1 MNAATG
7 ATKRDGAHMDR
18 RHFLASGALA
28 TASSLLPASAS
39 ASVAAAEPGTLLH
52 NVNFYSDGLALTPRE
67 YAVLLDQATKRSGFV
82 PDNYSRGGAIEA
94 LEAKFAA
101 RLGKEAALFLPTGTL
116 ANHLAVRKL
125 AGNSP
130 RVLVQAE
137 SHLYND
143 TGDGAQALSGL
154 TLLPLAPGQTGFT
167 LDEAKAWA
175 ARTAGGRVESRIG
188 VLSIESPVRRQQHRF
203 FDFDELVRLCDWA
216 REQGIRRHLDGARLF
231 NLPQHTGR
239 SVKDY
244 AALFDTVYVSV
255 WKHFNGATGAM
266 LAGDASFIE
275 GLYHTRRMFGG
286 ALPGAWPSIAF
297 VDQYLDDYEADYA
310 KAWQAADQII
320 AMLEAGGRFKARK
333 LDSGTSTFLLQL
345 DGISSMALA
354 EQAGRHGVLLPG
366 FPEGVTEIPLQVNAS
381 LLRKPPELVA
391 RALLGS

>member
-1 MNAATG
+1 
-7 ATKRDGAHMDR
+7 MDR
-18 RHFLASGALA
+18 RHFLATGALA
-28 TASSLLPASAS
+28 TASTLLPASA
-39 ASVAAAEPGTLLH
+39 ALAATEREALFQ

-67 YAVLLDQATKRSGFV
+67 YAVLLDQATKRAGFT

-125 AGNSP
+125 AGNRP

-137 SHLYND
+137 SHLYTD

-154 TLLPLAPGQTGFT
+154 TLLPLAPGETGFT
-167 LDEAKAWA
+167 LEEAKAWA

-203 FDFDELVRLCDWA
+203 FDFDELTALCGWA
-216 REQGIRRHLDGARLF
+216 QEQGIRRHLDGARLF

-286 ALPGAWPSIAF
+286 ALPAAWPSIAF
-297 VDQYLDDYEADYA
+297 VDQYLDNYEADYA
-310 KAWQAADQII
+310 RAWQAADKIM
-320 AMLEAGGRFKARK
+320 ALLEASGRFKARK
-333 LDSGTSTFLLQL
+333 LENGTSTFLLKAE
-345 DGISSMALA
+345 GITSMALSERA
-354 EQAGRHGVLLPG
+354 AKHGVLLPG
-366 FPEGVTEIPLQVNAS
+366 YPDEATAFPLQVNTS
-381 LLRKPPELVA
+381 LLRKPAETVA
-391 RALLGS
+391 GALLGS

>member
-1 MNAATG
+1 
-7 ATKRDGAHMDR
+7 MDR
-18 RHFLASGALA
+18 RLFLATGALA
-28 TASSLLPASAS
+28 TASTLLPASAS
-39 ASVAAAEPGTLLH
+39 AALAGAEQETLFQ
-52 NVNFYSDGLALTPRE
+52 NVNFYSDGLALNPRE
-67 YAVLLDQATKRSGFV
+67 YAVLLDQATKRAGFT
-82 PDNYSRGGAIEA
+82 PDNYSRGGAVEA

-101 RLGKEAALFLPTGTL
+101 RLGKEAAIFLPTGTL

-125 AGNSP
+125 AGSRP

-154 TLLPLAPGQTGFT
+154 TLLPLAPGETGFT

-203 FDFDELVRLCDWA
+203 FDFDEMVRLCDWA

-239 SVKDY
+239 SVKEY

-286 ALPGAWPSIAF
+286 ALPAAWPSIAF

-310 KAWQAADQII
+310 RAWQAADKII
-320 AMLEAGGRFKARK
+320 ALLEASGRFKARK
-333 LDSGTSTFLLQL
+333 LENGTSTFLLQAE
-345 DGISSMALA
+345 GITSMALSERA
-354 EQAGRHGVLLPG
+354 AKHGVLLPG
-366 FPEGVTEIPLQVNAS
+366 YPDDVTEFPLQVNTS
-381 LLRKPPELVA
+381 LLRKPAEVVA
-391 RALLGS
+391 GALLGS

>member
-1 MNAATG
+1 MNAAIG
-7 ATKRDGAHMDR
+7 AAQHAGAPMDR
-18 RHFLASGALA
+18 RHFLTTGALA
-28 TASSLLPASAS
+28 TAATLLPASAS
-39 ASVAAAEPGTLLH
+39 AAAAASGKENLFQ

-67 YAVLLDQATKRSGFV
+67 YAVLLDQATRRAGFT

-101 RLGKEAALFLPTGTL
+101 RLGKEAAIFLPTGTL

-125 AGNSP
+125 AGNDP

-154 TLLPLAPGQTGFT
+154 TLLPLARGQASFT

-203 FDFDELVRLCDWA
+203 FDFDELVSLCDWA

-239 SVKDY
+239 SVKEY

-286 ALPGAWPSIAF
+286 ALPAAWPSIAF

-310 KAWQAADQII
+310 RAWQAADQII
-320 AMLEAGGRFKARK
+320 ALLEASGRFKARK
-333 LDSGTSTFLLQL
+333 LDNGTSTFLLKAE
-345 DGISSMALA
+345 GITSMALSERA
-354 EQAGRHGVLLPG
+354 SKHGVLLPG
-366 FPEGVTEIPLQVNAS
+366 YPDDVTEFPLLVNTS
-381 LLRKPPELVA
+381 LLRKPADVVA
-391 RALLGS
+391 GALLGS

>member
-1 MNAATG
+1 
-7 ATKRDGAHMDR
+7 MDR
-18 RHFLASGALA
+18 RHFLATGALA
-28 TASSLLPASAS
+28 TASTLLPAAAS
-39 ASVAAAEPGTLLH
+39 AAVAGAEQESLFQ
-52 NVNFYSDGLALTPRE
+52 NVNFYSDGLALNPRE
-67 YAVLLDQATKRSGFV
+67 YAVLLDQATRRAGFT
-82 PDNYSRGGAIEA
+82 PDNYSRGGAVEA

-101 RLGKEAALFLPTGTL
+101 RLGKQAAIFLPTGTL

-154 TLLPLAPGQTGFT
+154 TLLPLAPGQASFT
-167 LDEAKAWA
+167 LEDAKAWA

-239 SVKDY
+239 SVKEY
-244 AALFDTVYVSV
+244 AALFETVYVSV

-286 ALPGAWPSIAF
+286 ALPAAWPSIAF
-297 VDQYLDDYEADYA
+297 VDQYLDDYEGDYA

-320 AMLEAGGRFKARK
+320 ALLEASGRFKARK
-333 LDSGTSTFLLQL
+333 LENGTSTFLLKAE
-345 DGISSMALA
+345 GITSMELSERASK
-354 EQAGRHGVLLPG
+354 HGVLLPG
-366 FPEGVTEIPLQVNAS
+366 YPDDVTEFPLQVNTS
-381 LLRKPPELVA
+381 LLRKPPEVVA
-391 RALLGS
+391 HALLGSSVA

>member
-1 MNAATG
+1 MNAAILAAERAG
-7 ATKRDGAHMDR
+7 ANMDR
-18 RHFLASGALA
+18 RHFLATGALA
-28 TASSLLPASAS
+28 TASTLLPTSAS
-39 ASVAAAEPGTLLH
+39 AAATGAEQETLFQ

-67 YAVLLDQATKRSGFV
+67 YAVLLDQATRRAGFT

-101 RLGKEAALFLPTGTL
+101 RLGKEAAIFLPTGTL

-154 TLLPLAPGQTGFT
+154 TLLPLAPGETGFT

-175 ARTAGGRVESRIG
+175 ARTAAGRVESRIG

-203 FDFDELVRLCDWA
+203 FDFDEMVRLCSWA
-216 REQGIRRHLDGARLF
+216 REQGIRPHLDGARLF
-231 NLPQHTGR
+231 NLPQYTGR
-239 SVKDY
+239 SVKEY

-266 LAGDASFIE
+266 LAGDANFID

-286 ALPGAWPSIAF
+286 ALPAAWPSIAF

-320 AMLEAGGRFKARK
+320 ATLEASGRFKARK
-333 LDSGTSTFLLQL
+333 LENGTSTFLLQAE
-345 DGISSMALA
+345 GITSMALSERA
-354 EQAGRHGVLLPG
+354 AKHGVLLPG
-366 FPEGVTEIPLQVNAS
+366 YPDDVTEFPLQVNTS
-381 LLRKPPELVA
+381 LLRKPPEVVT

>member
-1 MNAATG
+1 
-7 ATKRDGAHMDR
+7 MDR
-18 RHFLASGALA
+18 RLFLATGALA
-28 TASSLLPASAS
+28 TASTLLPASAS
-39 ASVAAAEPGTLLH
+39 AALAGAEQATLFQ

-67 YAVLLDQATKRSGFV
+67 YAVLLDQATRRAGFT

-101 RLGKEAALFLPTGTL
+101 RLGKEAAIFLPTGTL

-154 TLLPLAPGQTGFT
+154 TLLPLAPGQASFT
-167 LDEAKAWA
+167 LDDAKAWA

-203 FDFDELVRLCDWA
+203 FEFDELARLCDWA

-239 SVKDY
+239 SVKEY

-266 LAGDASFIE
+266 LAGDAGFIE

-286 ALPGAWPSIAF
+286 ALPAAWPSIAF
-297 VDQYLDDYEADYA
+297 VDQYLDDYEANYA
-310 KAWQAADQII
+310 KAWQAADRII
-320 AMLEAGGRFKARK
+320 ALLEASGRFTARK
-333 LDSGTSTFLLQL
+333 LENGTSTFLLEAE
-345 DGISSMALA
+345 GITSMALSERA
-354 EQAGRHGVLLPG
+354 SKHGVLLPAY
-366 FPEGVTEIPLQVNAS
+366 PDDVTEFPLQVNTS
-381 LLRKPPELVA
+381 LLRKPAEAVA
-391 RALLGS
+391 HALLDSTAA

>member
-1 MNAATG
+1 
-7 ATKRDGAHMDR
+7 MDR
-18 RHFLASGALA
+18 RHFLATGALA
-28 TASSLLPASAS
+28 TASTLLPASA
-39 ASVAAAEPGTLLH
+39 AVAATEQETLFQ
-52 NVNFYSDGLALTPRE
+52 NVNFYSDGLALNPRE
-67 YAVLLDQATKRSGFV
+67 YAVLLDQATKRTGFT
-82 PDNYSRGGAIEA
+82 PDNYSRGGAVEA
-94 LEAKFAA
+94 LETKFAA
-101 RLGKEAALFLPTGTL
+101 RLGKEAAIFLPTGTL
-116 ANHLAVRKL
+116 ANHVAVRKL

-130 RVLVQAE
+130 RALVQAE

-154 TLLPLAPGQTGFT
+154 TLLPLAPGQASFT
-167 LDEAKAWA
+167 LDDAKAWA

-239 SVKDY
+239 SVKEY
-244 AALFDTVYVSV
+244 AAQFDTVYVSV

-266 LAGDASFIE
+266 LAGDASFID

-286 ALPGAWPSIAF
+286 ALPAAWPSIAF

-310 KAWQAADQII
+310 KAWQAADKVI
-320 AMLEAGGRFKARK
+320 ALLEASGRFKARK
-333 LDSGTSTFLLQL
+333 LENGTSTFLLKAE
-345 DGISSMALA
+345 GITSMALSERA
-354 EQAGRHGVLLPG
+354 ANHGVLLPG
-366 FPEGVTEIPLQVNAS
+366 YPDDVTEFPLQVNTS
-381 LLRKPPELVA
+381 LLRKPPEVVA

>member
-1 MNAATG
+1 
-7 ATKRDGAHMDR
+7 MDR
-18 RHFLASGALA
+18 RHFLATGALA
-28 TASSLLPASAS
+28 TASTLLPASA
-39 ASVAAAEPGTLLH
+39 AVAATEQETLFQ
-52 NVNFYSDGLALTPRE
+52 NVNFYSDGLALSPRE
-67 YAVLLDQATKRSGFV
+67 YAVLLDQATKRTGFT
-82 PDNYSRGGAIEA
+82 PDNYSRGGAVEA
-94 LEAKFAA
+94 LETKFAA
-101 RLGKEAALFLPTGTL
+101 RLGKEAAIFLPTGTL

-125 AGNSP
+125 AGTSP

-154 TLLPLAPGQTGFT
+154 TLLPLAPGETGFT

-203 FDFDELVRLCDWA
+203 FDFDEMVRLCDWA

-239 SVKDY
+239 SVKEY
-244 AALFDTVYVSV
+244 AAQFDTVYVSV

-266 LAGDASFIE
+266 LAGDASFID

-286 ALPGAWPSIAF
+286 ALPAAWPSIAF

-320 AMLEAGGRFKARK
+320 ALLEASGRFKARK
-333 LDSGTSTFLLQL
+333 LENGTSTFLLQAE
-345 DGISSMALA
+345 GITSMALSERA
-354 EQAGRHGVLLPG
+354 ANHGVLLPG
-366 FPEGVTEIPLQVNAS
+366 YPDDVTEFPLQVNTS
-381 LLRKPPELVA
+381 LLRKPAEVVA
-391 RALLGS
+391 RALLDS